1 MSSSLSSVNLSV
13 LGFALN
19 SWLDGSAQLRR
30 SLILFPLDL
39 GNTSHDDEPPSPS
52 QQHSSSSGD
61 DEAPARLIDRCMRWF
76 SKPAKDLDE
85 VEKAILGVLDL
96 SSSVILLKLLGSGPI
111 LPYILNPLSITLALP
126 RKISVGSVKWP
137 KVVLICFLLSILHD
151 AQRTSVA
158 TGLAWLRLKRA
169 ARSDAGIGEVV
180 LRGEK
185 LGRKAE
191 DEDEEEEDEPE
202 PCVICSAGQ
211 SEAGL
216 SDSISSLASLSTT
229 SQSQTQPNTA
239 SADSGPLEA
248 FCVHAPN
255 KHPMHRS
262 CFLAW
267 KDAYWEARA
276 SRPIITLMSDD
287 AVVPLPGSW
296 QWQRALSI
304 LSALGS
310 RIWHMTYYVP
320 LAPSEL
326 STSAGVDGIGDSIF
340 TLRCLDGVDS
350 GHGGISSEELGTM
363 VSVWPPCPG
372 CRSSVKLIFARARS
386 VRRLGSARA
395 GEGMLSQLLHVWMR
409 SWEQLVSGRT
419 ILAKTATQVLFAAFL
434 VSMMRMRKSHARQ
447 VLLSRGFSL

>member
-61 DEAPARLIDRCMRWF
+61 EAPARLIDRCMRWF

-111 LPYILNPLSITLALP
+111 LPCILNPLSITLALP
-126 RKISVGSVKWP
+126 RKVSVGSVKWP
-137 KVVLICFLLSILHD
+137 KVVLVCFLLSILHE

-158 TGLAWLRLKRA
+158 TGLAWLRLKKA
-169 ARSDAGIGEVV
+169 APSDASIGEVV

-191 DEDEEEEDEPE
+191 DEEEDEPE

-211 SEAGL
+211 SDAGL

-229 SQSQTQPNTA
+229 PQSQTQWNTA
-239 SADSGPLEA
+239 SADSEPLEA

-276 SRPIITLMSDD
+276 SRPIITVMSDD

-326 STSAGVDGIGDSIF
+326 STSAGIDGIGDSIF
-340 TLRCLDGVDS
+340 TLRCPDGIDS
-350 GHGGISSEELGTM
+350 GHGGVSSEELGTM
-363 VSVWPPCPG
+363 VSIWPPCPG

-386 VRRLGSARA
+386 MRRFSSAMA
-395 GEGMLSQLLHVWMR
+395 GEGMLSQLLRVWRR
-409 SWEQLVSGRT
+409 SWKQLVSGRT

-434 VSMMRMRKSHARQ
+434 VSMMRIRKSHTARH
-447 VLLSRGFSL
+447 VLLSRSFSL